1 MAGEFPEAM
10 MVRERSFDVDTQRA
24 KRLGEIL
31 RSLRYVPDEM
41 RQISPFADD
50 TFRDVHFIFFMTAID
65 HNTHTADSRYEAMID
80 GRCVHGSDL
89 MYAMA
94 IAAAKADTDLFTP
107 SGMRAVSAEHLTRI
121 LTTPDGQMPIG
132 IEERADLLRDAADGL
147 VRRYA
152 GDLEQLFNAAGH
164 RIASTDGPGIAAR
177 LSAFRAYQDPI
188 GKKTFLLIKLLRRR
202 RRLAIADP
210 ENIRVP
216 IDHVVFTLALRSG
229 LVVAS
234 PAILRDIRTGVC
246 LRDSEVLELRE
257 ICKDAYVAVGRYAQQ
272 TADEFDD
279 LLWGYG
285 RECLREGT
293 PFPDEKIATIEI
305 GLDDRIGNRGARDE
319 FLRFIMGIDAGA
331 RPGLSSIP
339 VPTIPPTWY
348 I

>member
-1 MAGEFPEAM
+1 
-10 MVRERSFDVDTQRA
+10 MVRERSFDVDTPRA
-24 KRLGEIL
+24 KRLAEIL
-31 RSLRYVPDEM
+31 RSLRYVPDDM

-50 TFRDVHFIFFMTAID
+50 IFRDVHFIFFMTAID
-65 HNTHTADSRYEAMID
+65 HNTHTADIPYEAIID
-80 GRCVHGSDL
+80 GHCVHGSDL

-94 IAAAKADTDLFTP
+94 IAAAKADSDLFTP
-107 SGMRAVSAEHLTRI
+107 SSMRAVSAEHLARV
-121 LTTPDGQMPIG
+121 LTTPDGQVPIG

-147 VRRYA
+147 FRSYT
-152 GDLEQLFNAAGH
+152 GDLEQLFKAARH
-164 RIASTDGPGIAAR
+164 RIASTDGRPGIAAR
-177 LSAFRAYQDPI
+177 LAAFRAYEDPI

-202 RRLAIADP
+202 RRLAIEDP

-234 PAILRDIRTGVC
+234 PAILRDIRAGVR
-246 LRDSEVLELRE
+246 LGDGEVLELRE
-257 ICKDAYVAVGRYAQQ
+257 TCNDAYVAVARYAEQS
-272 TADEFDD
+272 ADEFDD

-285 RECLREGT
+285 RECLRDAT
-293 PFPDEKIATIEI
+293 PFPEQKIATIRI
-305 GLDDRIGNRGARDE
+305 GLEDRIGNPGAREE
-319 FLRFIMGIDAGA
+319 FLRFIMGLDAGA